1 MHQKRECLGLR
12 VWSFSLQNEK
22 CLKCL
27 KTYEKHFHLLRDF
40 FNKIRVV
47 FALSENIVGK
57 VFQID
62 GEENALVEIK
72 AYNFYAATNNLR

>member
-1 MHQKRECLGLR
+1 MVIFPSKWKVSKVSEDL
-12 VWSFSLQNEK
+12 WKTFSPFK
-22 CLKCL
+22 G
-27 KTYEKHFHLLRDF
+27 F

-72 AYNFYAATNNLR
+72 AYNFYATTNNLR